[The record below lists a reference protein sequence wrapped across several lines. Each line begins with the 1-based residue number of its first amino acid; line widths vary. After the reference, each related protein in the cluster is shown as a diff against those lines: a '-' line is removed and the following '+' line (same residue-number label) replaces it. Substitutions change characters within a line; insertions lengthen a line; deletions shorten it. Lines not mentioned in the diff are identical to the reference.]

1 MLCNTYNN
9 IVLDPA
15 VVSGA
20 EASALAEPEPA
31 QRRGGDVMFI
41 SSLALGGVMIGLG
54 GWDIA
59 ANMDAYMELG
69 LAYSPLGPTV
79 FGAGVLLSAASAWF
93 IIGRRNEK

>member
-1 MLCNTYNN
+1 VAGTEA
-9 IVLDPA
+9 PA
-15 VVSGA
+15 
-20 EASALAEPEPA
+20 ALEAEPT
-31 QRRGGDVMFI
+31 QSKGGDVMFI
-41 SSLALGGVMIGLG
+41 SSLAVGGAMVGLG

-69 LAYSPLGPTV
+69 LSYSPLGPIV